1 MFKALSE
8 HTSLFWN
15 AVWIKVVYMEVESW
29 AQNKIRRLSQ
39 NHMQLWNRRFKV
51 LVTLESILCNK
62 LTMGTAYSTNCVT
75 SKNGKLSS
83 HIDGNGNSFELTIL

>member
-1 MFKALSE
+1 
-8 HTSLFWN
+8 
-15 AVWIKVVYMEVESW
+15 
-29 AQNKIRRLSQ
+29 
-39 NHMQLWNRRFKV
+39 MQLWNRRFKV
-51 LVTLESILCNK
+51 LVTLESILCNE

>member
-1 MFKALSE
+1 
-8 HTSLFWN
+8 
-15 AVWIKVVYMEVESW
+15 MEVESW

-51 LVTLESILCNK
+51 LVALESILCNE

-83 HIDGNGNSFELTIL
+83 HIDWYSNSFKLTIKTNSIEGALTKSHLIICLN